1 MRVLVIGGTRFIGP
15 HVVRR
20 LRELGADVTLL
31 HRTNCGD
38 ATHIHADRSQAAGR
52 WDAIVDMFAMTE
64 GDAKAIANVEGRV
77 VVASS
82 ADVYRQYDRMRGQDG
97 TDSDP
102 LPLPEDAPLRVN
114 LFPYGGEY
122 EKILV
127 ERVIRERGGTILR
140 LPAVYGQGDQRMRE
154 WIGAIVSMSE
164 AQSHWRWTRGY
175 VENVADAI
183 ALATV
188 DERAAGKV
196 YNVGDVDAPTE
207 WDWVEMLG
215 GRVNIVKE
223 SPLPFDWRYALVT
236 DTSAIRRD
244 LGYAE
249 RVPREEAIARTIA
262 LKQ

>member
-1 MRVLVIGGTRFIGP
+1 MRVLVIGGTKFIGP

-20 LRELGADVTLL
+20 LRERGADVTIL

-38 ATHIHADRSQAAGR
+38 ATHIHADRSRASGT

-64 GDAKAIANVEGRV
+64 GDARAIANVEGRV

-82 ADVYRQYDRMRGQDG
+82 GDVYRQYDRVRGVEQG
-97 TDSDP
+97 PSEVP
-102 LPLPEDAPLRVN
+102 LTEESPLRTN

-127 ERVIRERGGTILR
+127 ERVVRERGGTILR
-140 LPAVYGQGDQRMRE
+140 LPAVYGPGDARMLE

-164 AQSHWRWTRGY
+164 PQTRWRWTRGY

-183 ALATV
+183 ALAAL
-188 DERAAGKV
+188 DPRAAEKT
-196 YNVGDVDAPTE
+196 YNVGDADAPSEKE
-207 WDWVEMLG
+207 WVQMLG
-215 GRVNIVKE
+215 GRLNIVKE
-223 SPLPFDWRYALVT
+223 SPLPFDWRYDLVT

-244 LGYAE
+244 LGYME
-249 RVPREEAIARTIA
+249 RVGREEAIARTIA

>member
-1 MRVLVIGGTRFIGP
+1 MRVLVIGGTHFIGP

-20 LRELGADVTLL
+20 LRERGADVTIL

-38 ATHIHADRSQAAGR
+38 AAHIHADRSHASGS

-64 GDAKAIANVEGRV
+64 GDARAIANVEGRV

-82 ADVYRQYDRMRGQDG
+82 GDVYRQYDRVRGVEQG
-97 TDSDP
+97 PSEVP
-102 LPLPEDAPLRVN
+102 LTEESPLRTN

-127 ERVIRERGGTILR
+127 ERVVRERGGTILR
-140 LPAVYGQGDQRMRE
+140 LPAVYGPGDARMRE

-164 AQSHWRWTRGY
+164 PQTRWRWTRGY

-183 ALATV
+183 ALAAL
-188 DERAAGKV
+188 DPRAAGKT
-196 YNVGDVDAPTE
+196 YNVGDADAPSEKE
-207 WDWVEMLG
+207 WVQMLG
-215 GRVNIVKE
+215 GRLNIVKE
-223 SPLPFDWRYALVT
+223 SPLPFDWRYDLVT

-244 LGYAE
+244 LGYME
-249 RVPREEAIARTIA
+249 RVGREEAIARTIA

>member
-15 HVVRR
+15 HVVQR
-20 LRELGADVTLL
+20 LRERGAEVTVL

-38 ATHIHADRSQAAGR
+38 ASHIHADRSQARGA
-52 WDAIVDMFAMTE
+52 WDAIVDMCAMTE
-64 GDAKAIANVEGRV
+64 GDARAIADVGGRV

-82 ADVYRQYDRMRGQDG
+82 ADVYRQYDRVRGVEDG
-97 TDSDP
+97 PS
-102 LPLPEDAPLRVN
+102 DAPLTEESPLRTK
-114 LFPYGGEY
+114 LFPYGGTY

-127 ERVIRERGGTILR
+127 ENVVRERGGTILR
-140 LPAVYGQGDQRMRE
+140 LPAVYGPGDARMRE

-164 AQSHWRWTRGY
+164 PQSHWRWTRGY

-183 ALATV
+183 VLATM
-188 DERAAGKV
+188 DERAAGKT
-196 YNVGDVDAPTE
+196 YNVGDPDAPTE
-207 WDWVEMLG
+207 FDWVEMLG

-223 SPLPFDWRYALVT
+223 SPLPFDWRYHLVT

-244 LGYAE
+244 LGYFE
-249 RVPREEAIARTIA
+249 RATREEAIARTIA

>member
-1 MRVLVIGGTRFIGP
+1 MRVLVIGGTHFIGP

-20 LRELGADVTLL
+20 LRERGAEVTIL

-38 ATHIHADRSQAAGR
+38 ATHIHADRSHASGS

-64 GDAKAIANVEGRV
+64 SDARAIANVEGRV

-82 ADVYRQYDRMRGQDG
+82 GDVYRQYDRVRGVEQG
-97 TDSDP
+97 PSEVP
-102 LPLPEDAPLRVN
+102 LTEESPLRTN

-127 ERVIRERGGTILR
+127 ERVVRERGGTILR
-140 LPAVYGQGDQRMRE
+140 LPAVYGPGDARMRE

-164 AQSHWRWTRGY
+164 PQTHWRWTRGY

-183 ALATV
+183 ALAAL
-188 DERAAGKV
+188 DPRAAGKT
-196 YNVGDVDAPTE
+196 YNVGDADAPSEKE
-207 WDWVEMLG
+207 WVQMLG
-215 GRVNIVKE
+215 GRLNIVKE
-223 SPLPFDWRYALVT
+223 SPLPFDWRYDLVT

-244 LGYAE
+244 LGYME
-249 RVPREEAIARTIA
+249 RVGREEAIAKTIA